1 MDKLKGYKDWI
12 DDKKIPA
19 INFKSIE
26 EELKDEEFTPEII
39 AGKSAC
45 AGGLCDWVKNIAIY
59 YDVFTN
65 VAPKQAAAEQASM
78 DLEAAN
84 TKKAIM
90 EAEVNELNSALAV
103 L

>member
-1 MDKLKGYKDWI
+1 M
-12 DDKKIPA
+12 
-19 INFKSIE
+19 
-26 EELKDEEFTPEII
+26 
-39 AGKSAC
+39 KSAC

-65 VAPKQAAAEQASM
+65 VAPKQAKAEQAAI

-90 EAEVNELNSALAV
+90 EAEVAELNAALAV
-103 L
+103 LQATF